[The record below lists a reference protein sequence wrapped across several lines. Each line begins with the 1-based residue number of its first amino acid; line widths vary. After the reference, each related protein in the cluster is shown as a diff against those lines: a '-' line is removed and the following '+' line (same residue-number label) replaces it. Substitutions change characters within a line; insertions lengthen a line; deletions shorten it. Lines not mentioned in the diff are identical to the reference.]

1 MNPHDLMP
9 YFGELQHLQKQY
21 AQDIRIRIGL
31 EVDYIQGFEQET
43 RQFLDTYG
51 HF

>member
-1 MNPHDLMP
+1 MNPDDLMP
-9 YFGELQHLQKQY
+9 YIKELQHLQQRY

-31 EVDYIQGFEQET
+31 EVDYIQGYEQET
-43 RQFLDTYG
+43 RQLLDTYG